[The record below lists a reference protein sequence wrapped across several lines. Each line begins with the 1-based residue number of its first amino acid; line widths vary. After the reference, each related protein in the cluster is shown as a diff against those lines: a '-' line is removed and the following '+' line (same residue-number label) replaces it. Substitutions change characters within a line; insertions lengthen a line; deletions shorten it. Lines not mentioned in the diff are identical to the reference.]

1 MAGVLPTPPT
11 WNEDQMSDEKNLDEL
26 LQRSAQTDIQVLL
39 SAKESAKRA
48 TLSDP
53 SAQNL
58 AALERASKLLEARMD
73 VAKNLKNVSEVLT
86 YIEENGRKVKKTKLY
101 EDIRLAR
108 LPKQPDGTFSRRKVD
123 RYMASLPTTG
133 TSDSVATQAAD
144 RLRRKEE
151 AEIRRAEAQAAK
163 EEFNLG
169 VKKGLFIPRDAVH
182 VELAGRALTLS
193 ASIKTAFEAHAL
205 DIISIVEGN
214 PKKSLAFVARMEA
227 VFDEAMSE
235 YSREM
240 DITVEVLPDA
250 AESPDEGPQGEED
263 GKA

>member
-1 MAGVLPTPPT
+1 MP
-11 WNEDQMSDEKNLDEL
+11 DEKNLDEL

-53 SAQNL
+53 SATNL

-73 VAKNLKNVSEVLT
+73 AAKNLKNAREVLA
-86 YIEENGRKVKKTKLY
+86 YVEENGRKLKKTKLY
-101 EDIRLAR
+101 EDIQLGR
-108 LPKQPDGTFSRRKVD
+108 LPKQPDGTFSRRRVD

-133 TSDSVATQAAD
+133 TSDTVAEQAAD

-151 AEIRRAEAQAAK
+151 ADIRRAEAQAGK
-163 EEFNLG
+163 EEFNLSI
-169 VKKGLFIPRDAVH
+169 KKGLYISREAVH
-182 VELAGRALTLS
+182 AELAGRALTLA

-205 DIISIVEGN
+205 DIIATAEGN
-214 PKKSLAFVARMEA
+214 PKKSQALVARLES
-227 VFDEAMSE
+227 VFDEALSE

-250 AESPDEGPQGEED
+250 EEKADTEGEDESRS
-263 GKA
+263 